1 VFSVS
6 NAARAGELLPRVL
19 EERRGID
26 EACLA
31 LTPDGGLRLFV
42 LLPLTDAKGADSYV
56 RRLDKV
62 LQQKLKVSL
71 GERGIKLLQSVELG
85 DSASN
90 PVVTQ
95 LKLLASPKSTSRA
108 TG

>member
-1 VFSVS
+1 
-6 NAARAGELLPRVL
+6 
-19 EERRGID
+19 
-26 EACLA
+26 
-31 LTPDGGLRLFV
+31 
-42 LLPLTDAKGADSYV
+42 V

-85 DSASN
+85 DAASN
-90 PVVTQ
+90 AVVTQ